1 MVLIFIPEHWPL
13 LAVAETSVQV
23 SAAWARLSAAS
34 RMIVRIGDGWGLRG
48 PLGQCPTATF

>member
-1 MVLIFIPEHWPL
+1 LVLIFIPEHWPL

-34 RMIVRIGDGWGLRG
+34 RMIVRIGDG
-48 PLGQCPTATF
+48 